1 MCGQRLGPGLETV
14 FFLQTLTVDV
24 VPIVDL
30 PSATL
35 LGGGESVFCDWLVC
49 VEYVWGGGSALET
62 SDSVEAERWCNGQK
76 SYLGL
81 ICVIWS
87 RWRLRRQ
94 TTRQRQ

>member
-1 MCGQRLGPGLETV
+1 MLLVLLDRRAGDTNGLDVVCVCVCRGVVYVVYMCVGRDWVRAWRPF

-49 VEYVWGGGSALET
+49 VEYVWGGG
-62 SDSVEAERWCNGQK
+62 ER
-76 SYLGL
+76 LGN
-81 ICVIWS
+81 I
-87 RWRLRRQ
+87 
-94 TTRQRQ
+94 

>member
-1 MCGQRLGPGLETV
+1 MCVCVSGRCVCCVYVCGQRLGPGLETV

-49 VEYVWGGGSALET
+49 VEYVWGGG
-62 SDSVEAERWCNGQK
+62 ER
-76 SYLGL
+76 LGN
-81 ICVIWS
+81 I
-87 RWRLRRQ
+87 
-94 TTRQRQ
+94 